1 MSVDELL
8 PNSRINMHE
17 LGFDEQRR
25 KLLNSSSSMRMMHR
39 MIRYGDVMEV
49 WLMIGVMSDIA
60 VADDVFA
67 GMDGVKKEM
76 KLGMV
81 GCIAATL

>member
-1 MSVDELL
+1 M
-8 PNSRINMHE
+8 
-17 LGFDEQRR
+17 G
-25 KLLNSSSSMRMMHR
+25 
-39 MIRYGDVMEV
+39 V

-67 GMDGVKKEM
+67 GMDGVKKEI

-81 GCIAATL
+81 GCIAAT

>member
-1 MSVDELL
+1 
-8 PNSRINMHE
+8 
-17 LGFDEQRR
+17 
-25 KLLNSSSSMRMMHR
+25 
-39 MIRYGDVMEV
+39 MEV
-49 WLMIGVMSDIA
+49 WLMIGVMSDIV